1 MTATTA
7 IVFVNTGSPDAPTEA
22 AVRVYLKEFLSD
34 PRVIELPRWFW
45 LPILNGIVLPI
56 RSAKSAARYAGIWTE
71 AGSPLIVHCRN
82 VVKAVR
88 ERLCDRKDV
97 RVELA
102 MRVGKPSIDSVVT
115 TLVEEGVE
123 QIVFLPMFAQY
134 ATQTTESILD
144 AVKATMTRLGEKA
157 PAWSSVP
164 AYFDEPLF
172 IEGLAKHY
180 QRQRGES
187 RAYLVMSFHGIP
199 AKCSERGDPYE
210 SQCQATA
217 QALAKALGLADGEWS
232 MAYQSRFGSDR
243 WLQPYLPAHVESLAK
258 KGTKAIDVVCLS
270 FAADCLETLEEIADE
285 LQNTFKA
292 AGGQDFRYL
301 PCLNDT
307 TEAID
312 LYESLIRR
320 QLRK

>member
-56 RSAKSAARYAGIWTE
+56 RSSKSAARYAGIWTE
-71 AGSPLIVHCRN
+71 DGSPLIVHCRN
-82 VVKAVR
+82 VVQAVR
-88 ERLCDRKDV
+88 ERLSDLEDV

-102 MRVGKPSIDSVVT
+102 MRVGNPSIDSVVSM
-115 TLVEEGVE
+115 LVEEGVKR
-123 QIVFLPMFAQY
+123 IIFLPMFAQY

-144 AVKATMTRLGEKA
+144 AVKATMARFGDKA
-157 PAWSSVP
+157 PIWTSIP
-164 AYFDEPLF
+164 AYFDEALF
-172 IEGLAKHY
+172 IDGLAKHY
-180 QRQRGES
+180 QRKRGES
-187 RAYLVMSFHGIP
+187 RYHLVMSFHGIP

-217 QALAKALGLADGEWS
+217 RALAQAMGLAEGEWS

-243 WLQPYLPAHVESLAK
+243 WLQPYLPGHVERLAK
-258 KGTKAIDVVCLS
+258 KGITAIDVVCLS
-270 FAADCLETLEEIADE
+270 FATDCLETLEEIADE
-285 LQNTFKA
+285 LQTTFKV
-292 AGGQDFRYL
+292 AGGRDFRYL
-301 PCLNDT
+301 PCLNDA

-312 LYESLIRR
+312 LYEHLIRP
-320 QLRK
+320 QLPK